1 MLEEGDP
8 VQLLF
13 ETLSIRRTVKALVE
27 AHDPPRGKD
36 RLALLDHAD
45 RDGVVRLFVQGWVVK
60 NKTVWV
66 LENAHPKSPFY
77 GHPGPSLADPF
88 RVGFENRTDFLGV
101 WNHFAFQ
108 HPTANLV
115 DLTFGR
121 RRLTNGASPDH

>member
-1 MLEEGDP
+1 MEEGDP

-45 RDGVVRLFVQGWVVK
+45 RDGVVRLFFQGWGVK

-66 LENAHPKSPFY
+66 FEKAHPQSPRSTGTPALPWLIPSVGGSKIEQTFS
-77 GHPGPSLADPF
+77 GCGITSLAS
-88 RVGFENRTDFLGV
+88 T
-101 WNHFAFQ
+101 
-108 HPTANLV
+108 
-115 DLTFGR
+115 R
-121 RRLTNGASPDH
+121 RQIWSI